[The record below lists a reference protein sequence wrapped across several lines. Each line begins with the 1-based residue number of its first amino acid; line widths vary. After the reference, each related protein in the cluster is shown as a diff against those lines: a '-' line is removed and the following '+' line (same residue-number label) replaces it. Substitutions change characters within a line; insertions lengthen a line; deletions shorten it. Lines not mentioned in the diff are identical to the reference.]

1 MTGSRVGSPAVVPG
15 TYSLERPAMPS
26 VSAHVAHALA
36 SSISHVFGVMGNG
49 NAHLIDALERQPGT
63 RFIALRHEAGAV
75 VAADAHYRT
84 GGGIAAATTTYG
96 PGFTNTLTA
105 LAEAAL
111 AHSPLLLVVGDEP
124 STGRR
129 PWGVDQPAIA
139 SAAGVQTFTV
149 GRHDAAATTA
159 RALEH
164 ALTERTPVVLAIP
177 TDLATADAGDLP
189 TVPGIPS
196 SVRVAPSNASIA
208 QLASAL
214 STAERPLLVA
224 GRGAW
229 LSNAGG
235 ALGELADL
243 IGAVTTSSVLGLGL
257 FPRHEHDLGAAGGW
271 GAERAMSLVREAD
284 LAIVFGASLTRFL
297 LRSGALFSPSTHVAQ
312 VDVLVAATH
321 DRVDHYVRG
330 DARLVAEALV
340 RELCDRD
347 PAPRGWRDCV
357 NPLVLRERE
366 DGDPLAPDG
375 RLDPRSTARAL
386 AEHLPENRVVVTDGG
401 HFLGWP
407 IMYWPCTSPDRLAT
421 LGTAFQAIGLGLPAV
436 VGAALARPDATVVLV
451 TGDGGGLMALAD
463 LESAIRV
470 AGGRGLAVVWNDA
483 AYGAELNVY
492 GALGLA
498 TAPML
503 IPEVNF
509 AGVASCFGAEG
520 VVVRELADVQAL
532 ADWTAQDPA
541 ERPFLL
547 LDLRISA
554 RIVAPYLRDLLH
566 TAAAR

>member
-1 MTGSRVGSPAVVPG
+1 
-15 TYSLERPAMPS
+15 MPS
-26 VSAHVAHALA
+26 VSAHVAHVLA
-36 SSISHVFGVMGNG
+36 SSVSHVFGVMGNG
-49 NAHLIDALERQPGT
+49 NAHVIDALERQPGT
-63 RFIALRHEAGAV
+63 RFLALRHEAGAV

-111 AHSPLLLVVGDEP
+111 AHSPLLLIVGDEP

-129 PWGVDQPAIA
+129 PWSVDQSAMA
-139 SAAGVQTFTV
+139 SAAGVRTFTV
-149 GRHDAAATTA
+149 GCHDAAATTF
-159 RALEH
+159 RALTH
-164 ALTERTPVVLAIP
+164 ALTAQVPVVLAIP
-177 TDLATADAGDLP
+177 ADLATADAGGLP
-189 TVPGIPS
+189 AVPSIPS
-196 SVRVAPSNASIA
+196 AVRVAPSDASIA
-208 QLASAL
+208 QLAAAI

-229 LSNAGG
+229 LSGAAD
-235 ALGELADL
+235 ALGQLADL
-243 IGAVTTSSVLGLGL
+243 TGAITTSSVLGLGL
-257 FPRHEHDLGAAGGW
+257 FPRAEYDLGVAGGF
-271 GAERAMSLVREAD
+271 GAEGAMSLIHEAD
-284 LAIVFGASLTRFL
+284 LAIVFGASLARFF
-297 LRSGALFSPSTHVAQ
+297 LRSGTLFSLGTHVAQ
-312 VDVLVAATH
+312 VDVVDAAT
-321 DRVDHYVRG
+321 DGRVDHYVQG

-340 RELCDRD
+340 RKLRDRD
-347 PAPRGWRDCV
+347 PAPKGWRDCV
-357 NPLVLRERE
+357 DPVVLRAHEE
-366 DGDPLAPDG
+366 GDPLAPDG

-386 AEHLPENRVVVTDGG
+386 AEHLPKDRVVVTDGG

-407 IMYWPCTSPDRLAT
+407 IMYWPYTSPDRLAT
-421 LGTAFQAIGLGLPAV
+421 LGTAFQAIGLGFPAV
-436 VGAALARPDATVVLV
+436 VGATLARPDATVVLV

-498 TAPML
+498 DAPML
-503 IPEVNF
+503 IPEVDF

-520 VVVRELADVQAL
+520 VVVRELADVRAL
-532 ADWTAQDPA
+532 ADWTAQDPV

-554 RIVAPYLRDLLH
+554 RIVAPYLHDLVRA
-566 TAAAR
+566 AAAR